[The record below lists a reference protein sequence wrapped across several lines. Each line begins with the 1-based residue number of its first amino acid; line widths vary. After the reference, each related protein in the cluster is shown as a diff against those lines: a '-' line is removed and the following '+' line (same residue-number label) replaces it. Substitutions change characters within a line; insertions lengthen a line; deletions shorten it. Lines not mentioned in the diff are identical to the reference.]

1 VIAFGTLY
9 AISLDSQT
17 LRATLCELAK
27 VASSSYILPSAKALG
42 IWGRVTQFFNVAWLF
57 FDMGTSAAFVKFLA
71 EYRVHDPRRGI

>member
-1 VIAFGTLY
+1 
-9 AISLDSQT
+9 
-17 LRATLCELAK
+17 